1 MITLQFYKKLAAA
14 VGDLDLEIDL
24 NIRKGELITL
34 YGPSGAGKTSCL
46 RILAGL
52 MSPDSGQIKVDDAI
66 WFDSVT
72 KKNSSPQERSVGFLF
87 QDYALFPNMT
97 VRENLEFAL
106 KKGQHKGIIN
116 ELIEVIELGD
126 LQHRNPMTLS
136 GGQQQRVALARAL
149 VHKPKILLLD
159 EPLAALDYHIR
170 QKLQTYI
177 YEVHKEFSLTTI
189 LISHDIGEIVKLS
202 DRVIVLEQGKIVK
215 QDTPQA
221 IFMSKQLSGKFQ
233 FTGEIMAI
241 EQEEV
246 VHIVTVLIHNSLIK
260 VVADTSEVAE
270 LTIGD
275 KVVVASKAFNPI
287 LYKIE

>member
-1 MITLQFYKKLAAA
+1 MITLQFYKKLLAAE
-14 VGDLDLEIDL
+14 GDLDLQIELDIQ
-24 NIRKGELITL
+24 KGELITL
-34 YGPSGAGKTSCL
+34 YGPSGVGKTSCL

-52 MSPDSGQIKVDDAI
+52 MTPDRGHIKVDDAI
-66 WFDSVT
+66 WFDSEA
-72 KKNSSPQERSVGFLF
+72 KKNRSPQKRSVGFLF
-87 QDYALFPNMT
+87 QDYGLFPNMT

-106 KKGQHKGIIN
+106 KKGQNKGIIS

-126 LQHRNPMTLS
+126 LQNRHPMTLS
-136 GGQQQRVALARAL
+136 GGQKQRVALARAL

-177 YEVHKEFSLTTI
+177 YKVHKEFSLTTL
-189 LISHDIGEIVKLS
+189 LISHDIGEIVKMS
-202 DRVIVLEQGKIVK
+202 DRVVVLEHGKISK

-233 FTGEIMAI
+233 FTGDIIAI

-246 VHIVTVLIHNSLIK
+246 VYIVTVLIHNSLIK

>member
-1 MITLQFYKKLAAA
+1 MIDLQFHKKLIAAE
-14 VGDLDLEIDL
+14 GDLDLDISL
-24 NIRKGELITL
+24 NIQKGELITL
-34 YGPSGAGKTSCL
+34 YGPSGVGKTSCL

-52 MSPDSGQIKVDDAI
+52 MAPDRGLIKVEDTI
-66 WFDSVT
+66 WFNSET

-106 KKGQHKGIIN
+106 KKGQQKDIIT
-116 ELIEVIELGD
+116 ELIDVIELGD

-136 GGQQQRVALARAL
+136 GGQKQRVALARAL
-149 VHKPKILLLD
+149 VHKPQILLLD

-189 LISHDIGEIVKLS
+189 LISHDIGEIIKLS
-202 DRVIVLEQGKIVK
+202 DRVIVLEHGKIIK
-215 QDTPQA
+215 EDSPQE

-233 FTGEIMAI
+233 FTGEIIAI
-241 EQEEV
+241 EKEEV
-246 VHIVTVLIHNSLIK
+246 IYIVTVLIHNSLIK
-260 VVADTSEVAE
+260 VVADASEVAS
-270 LTIGD
+270 LTTGD